1 VNGTSTSPS
10 PEDLTLLS
18 EVLRD
23 VSRRRL
29 SPDEAQDF
37 VQSAH
42 LKLLERQYDV
52 FGRFTGGSSLRT
64 YLTVVVI
71 RLLLDW
77 RNSTYGKWRPS
88 AAAVRLGPEA
98 VRLER
103 LIVRDGF
110 SAAEAIEMMR
120 LRPHAPPVEA
130 LWHLRQ
136 QLPPRAR
143 TRLVSETAADGV
155 TAHTFEDPVMASEE
169 RRRKRRVRQALAQAL
184 RDLPAEDR
192 QLIRER
198 FQGDRT
204 VQALAR
210 GLQQDPKALYRRFGR
225 ILQSLRR
232 QLTLAGVAE
241 TTTVSGG

>member
-88 AAAVRLGPEA
+88 AAAVRLGPEVQGLPRQRRRPRPDVRRAA
-98 VRLER
+98 VR
-103 LIVRDGF
+103 G
-110 SAAEAIEMMR
+110 
-120 LRPHAPPVEA
+120 
-130 LWHLRQ
+130 
-136 QLPPRAR
+136 PR
-143 TRLVSETAADGV
+143 
-155 TAHTFEDPVMASEE
+155 
-169 RRRKRRVRQALAQAL
+169 RRVR
-184 RDLPAEDR
+184 PDR
-192 QLIRER
+192 H
-198 FQGDRT
+198 
-204 VQALAR
+204 A
-210 GLQQDPKALYRRFGR
+210 
-225 ILQSLRR
+225 
-232 QLTLAGVAE
+232 
-241 TTTVSGG
+241 